1 MRCWLLLVL
10 LASLTRHA
18 SADAPPRV
26 VLELATPEPEQAAVR
41 AALSEALDGAAVEL
55 QVSARSAI
63 DLKDVITRRLEP
75 EPPLARIWIDV
86 TGHDQLAVYVTDGA
100 WERVLIRLVPRAHN
114 PAVDHEQVAQ
124 IVAAAVQ
131 ALRDGARIGIERSA
145 AQARLL
151 PPPLVVQREPVR
163 TAATATPPRARF
175 PGAWLGA
182 GYELMH
188 QSREVPLLH
197 AAGLELGAMLAA
209 WAGAELG
216 LELAFSARPAR
227 FTSQEVAARFDTLA
241 VRWLGVISSRREQ
254 TVRLRVALGG
264 GVDAVQLAPQRAP
277 AGLAPSPKRVLLYG
291 ALRAAL
297 GPELDIMRF
306 STAGGEKLALAPVL
320 LTDVQLS
327 DTRYVVLDRGGEQVA
342 FDPFRVQPGFA
353 LLLILR

>member
-10 LASLTRHA
+10 LASLTRQA
-18 SADAPPRV
+18 RADATPRV
-26 VLELATPEPEQAAVR
+26 VLELATPESEQSAVR
-41 AALSEALDGAAVEL
+41 AALSEALDGAAVQL

-63 DLKDVITRRLEP
+63 DVKDVITRQLEP
-75 EPPLARIWIDV
+75 EPPLARIWIDF
-86 TGHDQLAVYVTDGA
+86 TAHDQLAVYVTDGA
-100 WERVLIRLVPRAHN
+100 WERILIRLVPRAHN

-131 ALRDGARIGIERSA
+131 ALRDGARIGIERSV

-151 PPPLVVQREPVR
+151 PAPPSVRREPMH
-163 TAATATPPRARF
+163 TAVTPPPARF
-175 PGAWLGA
+175 PRAWLGV
-182 GYELMH
+182 GYELTH
-188 QSREVPLLH
+188 QAREVPLVH
-197 AAGLELGAMLAA
+197 AAGLELGAMFAE

-227 FTSQEVAARFDTLA
+227 FASQEVAARFDTLA
-241 VRWLGVISSRREQ
+241 ARWLGVISSRREQ

-277 AGLAPSPKRVLLYG
+277 AGFDPSPKRVLVYG

-297 GPELDIMRF
+297 GAELDIMRF
-306 STAGGEKLALAPVL
+306 STDGREKLALAPVL
-320 LTDVQLS
+320 LTDVQLG
-327 DTRYVVLDRGGEQVA
+327 DTRYVVLARGGEQVA
-342 FDPFRVQPGFA
+342 FDPFRVQPAFA